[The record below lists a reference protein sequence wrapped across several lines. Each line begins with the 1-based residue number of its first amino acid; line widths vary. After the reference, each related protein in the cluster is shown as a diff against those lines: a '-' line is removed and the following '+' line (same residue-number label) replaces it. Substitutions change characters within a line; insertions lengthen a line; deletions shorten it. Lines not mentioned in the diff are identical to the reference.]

1 MGKSTI
7 SMAVSNSY
15 VSLPEGISGETLSR
29 ILLFSTETILWSNM
43 AAGKSTRD
51 FPPIGNPNI
60 ATRLQYF
67 PWSNFVVVFIPILC
81 SKFLKKSLPKMGL
94 PPVIIHCNGIF
105 HHKPSSYWGISYI
118 YISHFMEARPEMRR
132 KKPAPCALSV
142 PCVPWF
148 WAPPPWHSGLLVF
161 TAKLLEL
168 LCKLYQIALSG
179 AIQFMIFPF
188 PHPIH
193 DFSLQA
199 SLAYDCWA
207 FESAPKK
214 VLVHTNRPQHL
225 ATSAW
230 AQGGEARKDIPS
242 GNLT

>member
-118 YISHFMEARPEMRR
+118 YIYPILWKPGLKCDGKNRLLALFPFLAFHGFGRR
-132 KKPAPCALSV
+132 LPGIPVSWFLQPNCLSCCANCIKLPYQV
-142 PCVPWF
+142 PSNSWF
-148 WAPPPWHSGLLVF
+148 FLFL
-161 TAKLLEL
+161 
-168 LCKLYQIALSG
+168 
-179 AIQFMIFPF
+179 IQFMIFLCKHLWLMIAGPLNL
-188 PHPIH
+188 
-193 DFSLQA
+193 LQKRFLFIQTDR
-199 SLAYDCWA
+199 SIWPQVHEHKGVKQEKTY
-207 FESAPKK
+207 P
-214 VLVHTNRPQHL
+214 LV
-225 ATSAW
+225 
-230 AQGGEARKDIPS
+230 I
-242 GNLT
+242 

>member
-118 YISHFMEARPEMRR
+118 YIPFYGS
-132 KKPAPCALSV
+132 PAWNATEKTGSLRSFRSLRSMVLGAASLAFRSPGFYS
-142 PCVPWF
+142 
-148 WAPPPWHSGLLVF
+148 
-161 TAKLLEL
+161 
-168 LCKLYQIALSG
+168 QIAWVVVQIVSNCP
-179 AIQFMIFPF
+179 IRC
-188 PHPIH
+188 HPIH
-193 DFSLQA
+193 DFSFSSSNSWFFFA
-199 SLAYDCWA
+199 SIFGLWLLGLWIC
-207 FESAPKK
+207 SKK
-214 VLVHTNRPQHL
+214 GSCSYKQTAASGHKCMSTRGWSKKRHTL
-225 ATSAW
+225 W
-230 AQGGEARKDIPS
+230 
-242 GNLT
+242 

>member
-1 MGKSTI
+1 MLVYQRVFLVKLFRGSSFFRPKPSFGPTWLLENPPEISHQLAILTSQRGYST
-7 SMAVSNSY
+7 SHD
-15 VSLPEGISGETLSR
+15 P
-29 ILLFSTETILWSNM
+29 ILWLFSSPFFAQNSSKNPCLKWGYPQSSSIVMGFSIINHP
-43 AAGKSTRD
+43 A
-51 FPPIGNPNI
+51 IGV
-60 ATRLQYF
+60 Y
-67 PWSNFVVVFIPILC
+67 
-81 SKFLKKSLPKMGL
+81 
-94 PPVIIHCNGIF
+94 H
-105 HHKPSSYWGISYI
+105 I

-225 ATSAW
+225 ATSA
-230 AQGGEARKDIPS
+230 
-242 GNLT
+242 